1 MDDIK
6 IERKAAMENVDLK
19 AHLNEKDSYIM
30 NLERQLRE
38 LNSSSS
44 EV

>member
-6 IERKAAMENVDLK
+6 IERKAAMENLDLK
-19 AHLNEKDSYIM
+19 AQLNEKDSYIM